1 MNRNMYETGDGFR
14 LLIETTPAQVGSETP
29 SRTWGESRSGVE
41 RVVRQAGD
49 KALGAAFA
57 TIRQI
62 ADAAADLLAE
72 LNQKSDGAAPR
83 QLEITFGVSFNGNL
97 EAFIAKTSA
106 EATLSVK
113 LSWETD
119 RAQPQ

>member
-1 MNRNMYETGDGFR
+1 MHKTGDGFK
-14 LLIETTPAQVGSETP
+14 LLIETTTAQVGAEIP
-29 SRTWGESRSGVE
+29 SRTWGESRSGAE
-41 RVVRQAGD
+41 RVVKQAGD
-49 KALGAAFA
+49 QALEAAFA

-72 LNQKSDGAAPR
+72 LNQKSDGSAPR

-97 EAFIAKTSA
+97 EVFIAKTSA

-113 LSWETD
+113 LSWETN
-119 RAQPQ
+119 REQPQ